1 MKQMEYFRIV
11 LSGIMALLV
20 SVPMCV
26 CGNSFFPES
35 EEVEHSCCSHEHEE
49 QKESNPDKDEH
60 DCSLTD
66 HDQVEYTYR
75 DSEPNPTKQGN
86 DSINVTF
93 TSSEKIASIPC
104 ILLGGTSLRAPPDI
118 FSHSTR
124 SITYCIYRL

>member
-1 MKQMEYFRIV
+1 MEHFRIV

-26 CGNSFFPES
+26 CGNSFFLES
-35 EEVEHSCCSHEHEE
+35 EHEE
-49 QKESNPDKDEH
+49 QKESNPDNDEH

-104 ILLGGTSLRAPPDI
+104 ILLGGTNLRAPPPDI